1 MKGPPQHKLLERQLR
16 KHQIIWEELP
26 ENIQQLLN
34 NVGETYQHFEQEY
47 NLIERSIDI
56 SSEEL
61 IETNIKLRKQAMELK
76 NTNKELGEL
85 AYAMSHDLKEP
96 LRSITMHLQMIKRI
110 APEVNRPDV
119 KVYFDYV
126 IDSSQRM
133 FNMLSAMLN
142 YAKINTAHSD
152 FTRVDLNM
160 ILQQVTSNLS
170 HMIQSEGAQ
179 IHIPKKLPAIKAEE
193 TQMVQLFQNLIAN
206 AIKFNHGHAVTV
218 EITWKRE
225 KGAYHFS
232 VTDNGKGTLIE
243 NPNRLFEMFK
253 MYHPDD
259 HTEGI
264 GMGLA
269 ICKKIVSNHEG
280 NILIDH
286 QYSDGFKID
295 FSLR

>member
-1 MKGPPQHKLLERQLR
+1 MSGPPDHKLLERQLR
-16 KHQIIWEELP
+16 KHQIDWNELP
-26 ENIQQLLN
+26 EHIQQLLI
-34 NVGETYQHFEQEY
+34 NVGQTYEHFEQEY

-61 IETNIKLRKQAMELK
+61 IETNSLLRKQATELK

-110 APEVNRPDV
+110 TPEVNRPDT

-126 IDSSQRM
+126 IDSSRRM

-142 YAKINTAHSD
+142 YAKINATHTNFSM
-152 FTRVDLNM
+152 VDLNHA
-160 ILQQVTSNLS
+160 LQQVLSNLS
-170 HMIQSEGAQ
+170 HMIQTEAAVVR
-179 IHIPKKLPAIKAEE
+179 IPKKLPTIKAEE

-206 AIKFNHGHAVTV
+206 AIKFNHGTAVQIS
-218 EITWKRE
+218 ITWKRE
-225 KGAYHFS
+225 KGEYYFS
-232 VTDNGKGTLIE
+232 VTDNGKGTQIE

-269 ICKKIVSNHEG
+269 ICKKIVNNHEG
-280 NILIDH
+280 NIFIDS
-286 QYSDGFKID
+286 QYKNGFKID
-295 FSLR
+295 FFLR

>member
-1 MKGPPQHKLLERQLR
+1 MKGPPKHKLLERQLR

-133 FNMLSAMLN
+133 FNMLV
-142 YAKINTAHSD
+142 
-152 FTRVDLNM
+152 R
-160 ILQQVTSNLS
+160 
-170 HMIQSEGAQ
+170 
-179 IHIPKKLPAIKAEE
+179 KLDMP
-193 TQMVQLFQNLIAN
+193 
-206 AIKFNHGHAVTV
+206 H
-218 EITWKRE
+218 
-225 KGAYHFS
+225 
-232 VTDNGKGTLIE
+232 
-243 NPNRLFEMFK
+243 
-253 MYHPDD
+253 
-259 HTEGI
+259 
-264 GMGLA
+264 
-269 ICKKIVSNHEG
+269 
-280 NILIDH
+280 
-286 QYSDGFKID
+286 
-295 FSLR
+295 